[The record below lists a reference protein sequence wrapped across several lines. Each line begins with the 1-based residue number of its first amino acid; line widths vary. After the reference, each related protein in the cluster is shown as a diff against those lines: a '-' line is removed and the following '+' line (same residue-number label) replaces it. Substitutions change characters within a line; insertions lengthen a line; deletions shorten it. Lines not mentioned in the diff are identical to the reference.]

1 MRFVFEICSGSYS
14 LWQEKH
20 VVIMAQSIFTPFPR
34 QKWRCFCCEKNYT
47 LYYCCNPLGEEFPWA
62 KMPLPTAA
70 SFFYLAQAKAF
81 PCDSLCPAFCWFD
94 CLLTFLQYTSILSF
108 ISGVWKEPFFC
119 SKRLLLLCCCT
130 TQYKIKQTEFQL
142 AIGRWHLAFF
152 PPFISSVEAARIY
165 RRRSVVVLP
174 SAVSHILLNCWE
186 VCCFRY
192 CQLSILVDASLSGS
206 RKATQLFLWQKRL
219 KITAQ
224 KNPIK

>member
-20 VVIMAQSIFTPFPR
+20 VVIMTQSIFTPFPR

-108 ISGVWKEPFFC
+108 ISGVWKEPFFG

-142 AIGRWHLAFF
+142 AIGRWHSAFF
-152 PPFISSVEAARIY
+152 PSVHLLRWSRQNIPPPLCCSTTISGFPYFAQLLRSLLLSVLSTQY
-165 RRRSVVVLP
+165 PCRRQPV
-174 SAVSHILLNCWE
+174 W
-186 VCCFRY
+186 
-192 CQLSILVDASLSGS
+192 
-206 RKATQLFLWQKRL
+206 K
-219 KITAQ
+219 
-224 KNPIK
+224 